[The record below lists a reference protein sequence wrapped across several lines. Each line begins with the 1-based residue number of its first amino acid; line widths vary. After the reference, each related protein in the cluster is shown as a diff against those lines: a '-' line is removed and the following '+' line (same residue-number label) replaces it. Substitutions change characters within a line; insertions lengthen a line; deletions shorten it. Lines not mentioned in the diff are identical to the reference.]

1 MSYKTEKQDKKLRA
15 EGDDYVDPA
24 RYRGKGGHVKKKK
37 RSGRLSPGSR
47 KRALRDRAERNPAAD
62 TSDIALTYTDD
73 EKFAIMYLCI
83 RSTVK
88 TVSLQEG
95 IPDTTLYGWFRQVGG
110 IDKVR
115 EFVASKAEA
124 SFYSLID
131 ETAQEIRLRLSKAP
145 NDELFETFRSMID
158 MASKTGMGR
167 QRGGESGDSPG
178 GAHPPIQMIFQGQ
191 PPALDVSSSS
201 SPPKAKDKQDDD
213 EEVDGE
219 VVSVF
224 DD

>member
-167 QRGGESGDSPG
+167 RGSGESGDSPA

-191 PPALDVSSSS
+191 PPALEVSSS
-201 SPPKAKDKQDDD
+201 PKAEDKQDDK
-213 EEVDGE
+213 EVDGE
-219 VVSVF
+219 VVNVF
-224 DD
+224 DED